1 MVEEPS
7 VEDTIAI
14 LRGLKERYETHHGVQ
29 IQDSAIV
36 AAAVLSHRYI
46 SDRFLPDKAVDLID
60 EAASR
65 LRIEIDSVPVEI
77 DEVERRIVQL
87 EIERQALE
95 KEEDGASR
103 ERLAKLV
110 AELAELEEKRSQLK
124 ARWQNEKES
133 LHRIREL
140 MERIEALKLEE
151 EQARRTG
158 DLAKASRILY
168 GDLFELEAQLKNAK
182 AILEKV
188 KPADQMLK
196 EKVDQEDIA
205 EIVSKW
211 TRIPVSRM
219 MEGEVQKLIQMEER
233 LKEKV
238 IGQDEAV
245 TEVSNAIRRSRTGLQ
260 DVNRPIGSFVFMG
273 PTGVGKT
280 HLAKALAEFL
290 FDAPN
295 AMVRIDMSEYT
306 EKHTVSRLIGAP
318 PGYVGY
324 DEGGQLTEAVRRHP
338 YSVVLFDEIEKAHP
352 EVFNVLLQLLDD
364 GRLTDGHGR
373 TVDFKN
379 VVVIMTS
386 NIGSQ
391 WIRSGGLDVDE
402 IRNRVMD
409 ALQQQ
414 FRPEFLNRIDDLI
427 IFNRLGI
434 KEIKQIVTLELN
446 QLSARL
452 AEKNI
457 ALHLTEVAKEE
468 LAERSYDEVYGA
480 RPLRRKIQQV
490 ILNPLAVELLQG
502 KFREGSK
509 IEVDFED
516 GKFVFREVEKRE
528 T

>member
-1 MVEEPS
+1 
-7 VEDTIAI
+7 
-14 LRGLKERYETHHGVQ
+14 
-29 IQDSAIV
+29 
-36 AAAVLSHRYI
+36 
-46 SDRFLPDKAVDLID
+46 
-60 EAASR
+60 
-65 LRIEIDSVPVEI
+65 
-77 DEVERRIVQL
+77 
-87 EIERQALE
+87 
-95 KEEDGASR
+95 
-103 ERLAKLV
+103 
-110 AELAELEEKRSQLK
+110 
-124 ARWQNEKES
+124 
-133 LHRIREL
+133 
-140 MERIEALKLEE
+140 
-151 EQARRTG
+151 
-158 DLAKASRILY
+158 
-168 GDLFELEAQLKNAK
+168 
-182 AILEKV
+182 
-188 KPADQMLK
+188 
-196 EKVDQEDIA
+196 
-205 EIVSKW
+205 
-211 TRIPVSRM
+211 
-219 MEGEVQKLIQMEER
+219 
-233 LKEKV
+233 
-238 IGQDEAV
+238 
-245 TEVSNAIRRSRTGLQ
+245 
-260 DVNRPIGSFVFMG
+260 MG

-290 FDAPN
+290 FDDSN

-379 VVVIMTS
+379 TVVIMTS

-391 WIRSGGLDVDE
+391 WIRSGGLDTDE

-409 ALQQQ
+409 ALPQH

-427 IFNRLGI
+427 ILNRLGI

-502 KFREGSK
+502 RFREGSE

-516 GKFVFREVEKRE
+516 GEFAFREVG